1 MSLMNLGMR
10 LDSQSRITIELLDA
24 EDDLSALAELMHY
37 PPVLPEKILVTAQQ
51 LATKGSQ

>member
-24 EDDLSALAELMHY
+24 EDDLGALAELMHY
-37 PPVLPEKILVTAQQ
+37 PAVLREKVILTAQQ
-51 LATKGSQ
+51 LATKGSR

>member
-1 MSLMNLGMR
+1 MSLTNLGMR

-37 PPVLPEKILVTAQQ
+37 PSVLREKILVTAQQ

>member
-24 EDDLSALAELMHY
+24 EDDLGALAEF
-37 PPVLPEKILVTAQQ
+37 PSLPL
-51 LATKGSQ
+51 LPATKSAFTDSPW

>member
-24 EDDLSALAELMHY
+24 EDDLGALAELMHY
-37 PPVLPEKILVTAQQ
+37 PAVLREKVILTAQQ
-51 LATKGSQ
+51 LATKGS